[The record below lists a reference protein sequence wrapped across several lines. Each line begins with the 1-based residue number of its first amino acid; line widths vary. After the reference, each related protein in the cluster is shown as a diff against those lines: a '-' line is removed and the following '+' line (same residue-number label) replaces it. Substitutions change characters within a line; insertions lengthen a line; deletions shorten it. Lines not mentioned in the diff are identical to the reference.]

1 MLNTHGIKIRNLR
14 KVSGETCTC
23 YGSSY
28 SQISYNRATGELL
41 EDWHYNGLLESWTEY
56 NDPDVIHICN
66 TRRHMTMQQLADA
79 VLDRLAE
86 EAAYAAYMA

>member
-1 MLNTHGIKIRNLR
+1 MLNTHGIKIRNIR

-23 YGSSY
+23 YRGY
-28 SQISYNRATGELL
+28 VQISYDRATGELL
-41 EDWHYNGLLESWTEY
+41 SDYHYNGPVESWTEY
-56 NDPDVIHICN
+56 NDPDVITICN

-86 EAAYAAYMA
+86 EAAHAASPA